1 MLYIRGVNSDEG
13 VKLVGDHIL
22 LMLSVIDFC
31 KTLPGALPGRPFYV
45 ELGRSRADTAVLRSD
60 RKVLGWR
67 KEVNTLA
74 LEWIGSPWSSLTAC
88 H

>member
-1 MLYIRGVNSDEG
+1 MGMLYIRGVNSDEG
-13 VKLVGDHIL
+13 VKLVGDRIL

-67 KEVNTLA
+67 KGKSIHSL
-74 LEWIGSPWSSLTAC
+74 WSGLG
-88 H
+88 HLGPP